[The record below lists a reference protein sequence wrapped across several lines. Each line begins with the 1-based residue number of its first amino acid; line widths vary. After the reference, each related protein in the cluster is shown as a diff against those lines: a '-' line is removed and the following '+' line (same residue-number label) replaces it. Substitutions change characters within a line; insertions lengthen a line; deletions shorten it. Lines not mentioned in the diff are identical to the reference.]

1 MNNYFELSNECAIK
15 ISKKYNIPEFSLYME
30 NPVTISETYNI
41 PIEDLIKI
49 IEQCNLDD
57 YER

>member
-1 MNNYFELSNECAIK
+1 MNNYFELSNECAIE

-30 NPVTISETYNI
+30 NPVTISEIYNI

>member
-1 MNNYFELSNECAIK
+1 MNVIK

-49 IEQCNLDD
+49 IEQCNMDD